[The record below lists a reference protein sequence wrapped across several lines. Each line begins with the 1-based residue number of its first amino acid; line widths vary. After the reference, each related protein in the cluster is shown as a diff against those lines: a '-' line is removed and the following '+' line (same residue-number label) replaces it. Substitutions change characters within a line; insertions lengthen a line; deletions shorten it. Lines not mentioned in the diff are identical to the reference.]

1 MILFLILGAAIV
13 GLAIAISRLRV
24 LTKDSSDNKSNIF
37 VYKVLLI
44 VCIVFV
50 VLFTIVEIFL
60 GWLALALMNGM

>member
-1 MILFLILGAAIV
+1 MIFFLILLVII

-50 VLFTIVEIFL
+50 VFFTIVEIFL
-60 GWLALALMNGM
+60 GWIALALMNGM

>member
-1 MILFLILGAAIV
+1 MIFFLILLVII

-50 VLFTIVEIFL
+50 VVFTIVEIFL